1 MNKQAQFLRAATL
14 LAVCAVAAWI
24 LPLTADDSV
33 SVDVP
38 DETSALDRYYRGAV
52 EPSMETLSDEE
63 RVAHLLREAKTVD
76 LKSLPALPVERFA
89 LPHAGVDLMRARVE
103 ETYEI
108 YGIGT
113 DTVTLTGWIAVK
125 HENPR
130 LAEGQ
135 ETLRWGTAVIAT
147 EFVGMD
153 LRGESEVF
161 GPVRVLLNPDQP
173 SVGEVGAVVALDL
186 TDDPADIISGLQSR
200 AVAKLA
206 SLHAAAPQ
214 PEEPTEP
221 KIKRKTCAA
230 ACDCQASIA
239 ALVELEE
246 LGMTLATKYPVLM
259 KSEVETIPPVGYT
272 ATISLL
278 PTPLVYAGREV
289 GVLQHAEVKF
299 REIVRH
305 VALEGRIF

>member
-1 MNKQAQFLRAATL
+1 MSKQSQFRLAATI
-14 LAVCAVAAWI
+14 LAVFAVAGLY
-24 LPLTADDSV
+24 LPLVADDSV
-33 SVDVP
+33 SVDVA
-38 DETSALDRYYRGAV
+38 DETAALDRYYNGAV
-52 EPSMETLSDEE
+52 EPTMENLSDEE

-76 LKSLPALPVERFA
+76 LKSLPSLPVERFA

-147 EFVGMD
+147 EFLGMD

-161 GPVRVLLNPDQP
+161 GPVRVILNPEQP
-173 SVGEVGAVVALDL
+173 SVGEVGAVAVLDL
-186 TDDPADIISGLQSR
+186 TDDPDHLISELQSR

-206 SLHAAAPQ
+206 STQTEPPQ
-214 PEEPTEP
+214 PEEPAKP
-221 KIKRKTCAA
+221 KIRRKTCAA
-230 ACDCQASIA
+230 KCDCQATIA
-239 ALVELEE
+239 ALVQLED
-246 LGMTLATKYPVLM
+246 LDMTLATKYPVLM

-272 ATISLL
+272 ATVSLL
-278 PTPLVYAGREV
+278 PTPLVYAGRDV

-305 VALEGRIF
+305 VALEGRVF

>member
-1 MNKQAQFLRAATL
+1 MNTRFLFRPWTVAVVV
-14 LAVCAVAAWI
+14 LAVAGLI
-24 LPLTADDSV
+24 LPLAADDSV
-33 SVDVP
+33 PLDVP
-38 DETSALDRYYRGAV
+38 ETTALDRYYEGQV
-52 EPSMETLSDEE
+52 EPAMEPLSDDQRIARLLEE
-63 RVAHLLREAKTVD
+63 AESTD
-76 LKSLPALPVERFA
+76 LDSLPALPVERFA

-103 ETYEI
+103 ESYEI

-130 LAEGQ
+130 LPEG
-135 ETLRWGTAVIAT
+135 EEEMRWGNAVIAT

-161 GPVRVLLNPDQP
+161 GPVRVTLDPDQA
-173 SVGEVGAVVALDL
+173 SVGEVGAVAELDL
-186 TDDPADIISGLQSR
+186 SGDPGRVISSLQRR
-200 AVAKLA
+200 AVAQLA
-206 SLHAAAPQ
+206 SLHNEAP
-214 PEEPTEP
+214 PAEEPTEP
-221 KIKRKTCAA
+221 KIKRKNCAA
-230 ACDCQASIA
+230 SCDCQAAIA
-239 ALVELEE
+239 ALVELED

-278 PTPLVYAGREV
+278 PTPLVYDGREV

-305 VALEGRIF
+305 VALEGSVF